1 MAFMEVLNR
10 LQEYFD
16 DSTYEFV
23 LLFGSYS
30 NDTNNALSDID
41 IGVYFQDSVDYL
53 ELGYHIAKLETIFNL
68 KIDMIALN
76 DIYKQ
81 NPLFG
86 FEILKNHKPIIINN
100 QEKYIEFKTKSQLYY
115 LDAKPLIEQNRASL
129 KQRIANNTFGERDFA
144 R

>member
-1 MAFMEVLNR
+1 M
-10 LQEYFD
+10 
-16 DSTYEFV
+16 
-23 LLFGSYS
+23 
-30 NDTNNALSDID
+30 
-41 IGVYFQDSVDYL
+41 
-53 ELGYHIAKLETIFNL
+53 NL

-100 QEKYIEFKTKSQLYY
+100 QEKYIEFKTKCQLYY

-129 KQRIANNTFGERDFA
+129 KQRIANNKFGERDFA
-144 R
+144 RQIKKLRRQYRNPKVIATKATTRYKR

>member
-1 MAFMEVLNR
+1 MEVLNR

-68 KIDMIALN
+68 
-76 DIYKQ
+76 
-81 NPLFG
+81 
-86 FEILKNHKPIIINN
+86 
-100 QEKYIEFKTKSQLYY
+100 
-115 LDAKPLIEQNRASL
+115 
-129 KQRIANNTFGERDFA
+129 
-144 R
+144 